1 MVRTGPRATSAG
13 SQWHALGLIGQLK
26 MTVTLPDASALDN
39 LARSLAHLL
48 TPR

>member
-1 MVRTGPRATSAG
+1 
-13 SQWHALGLIGQLK
+13 